1 MVITHLV
8 EALVDVDRT
17 PLPGEPAALADGSI
31 VALLEFV
38 KLPAGAKCDQD
49 IHGVAS

>member
-1 MVITHLV
+1 MDKLSITHLV

-17 PLPGEPAALADGSI
+17 PLPGEPAALADRSV

-38 KLPAGAKCDQD
+38 ILPASANCDQ
-49 IHGVAS
+49 H